1 MIDYKKRNDLITDI
15 ISKLTNTK
23 KYIIERKVQDYIND
37 NHWL

>member
-1 MIDYKKRNDLITDI
+1 MSKEKQVKEVTEF